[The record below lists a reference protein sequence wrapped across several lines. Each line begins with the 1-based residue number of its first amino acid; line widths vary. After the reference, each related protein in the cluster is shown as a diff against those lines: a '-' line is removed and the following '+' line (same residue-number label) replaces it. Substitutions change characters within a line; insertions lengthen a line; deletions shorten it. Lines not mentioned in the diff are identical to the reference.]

1 MGIPIKTTL
10 QSIEQPTEHPLK
22 NNDGTYTQ
30 NTKQTLERWTQW
42 IKEQFQ
48 ISPEKEIPEIDHIAE
63 KEWGK
68 WEKQDKRH
76 PQTKLTP

>member
-48 ISPEKEIPEIDHIAE
+48 ISPEK
-63 KEWGK
+63 KY
-68 WEKQDKRH
+68 Q
-76 PQTKLTP
+76 KLTTSPKRMGEMGKNKTKGTPRQN